1 MKRFLGAMALTS
13 LLSVSVF
20 AGDIPISGSPAPAGP
35 GVTKSGDIPSG
46 GKPGDVSTSGKSEQI
61 STDALSAVLSV
72 LSFLTR

>member
-1 MKRFLGAMALTS
+1 MKRFLVAMALTS

-35 GVTKSGDIPSG
+35 SGVIKSGDIPSD
-46 GKPGDVSTSGKSEQI
+46 GKPGDVPTVGKSEL
-61 STDALSAVLSV
+61 SRGALSVLLSA